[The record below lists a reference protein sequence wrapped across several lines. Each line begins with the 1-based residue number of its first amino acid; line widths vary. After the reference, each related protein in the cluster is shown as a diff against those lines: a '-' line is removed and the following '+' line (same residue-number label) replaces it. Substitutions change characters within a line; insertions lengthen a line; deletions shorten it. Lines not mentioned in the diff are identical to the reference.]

1 MANNESDD
9 AREKRIEELK
19 RRAEALTC
27 GEMKA
32 GEIEPTPPEVEEGFW
47 KHVVEYE
54 EAPWTTHFQQLER
67 AGVSMP
73 APETLNDQELTA
85 KLWEVINKLAQ
96 LRIFL
101 EDTDHLSDRE
111 LYTTLWSDELREET
125 KDVLLDQDS
134 ACHYQLLSGGSDE
147 DNQLYLKYFADE
159 AWREWWHKDYPEDP
173 IPDHEDPPY
182 DRDRLLPQPTYGPP
196 PDLPVS

>member
-9 AREKRIEELK
+9 EREKRIEDLT
-19 RRAEALTC
+19 RRAEELA
-27 GEMKA
+27 GGQMKT
-32 GEIEPTPPEVEEGFW
+32 GEIEPCPPEVEEGFW
-47 KHVVEYE
+47 KYVVEYE

-67 AGVSMP
+67 AGVSLP
-73 APETLNDQELTA
+73 APETLNDQEVTA

-96 LRIFL
+96 LRVFL

-125 KDVLLDQDS
+125 KDIMLDQDS

-159 AWREWWHKDYPEDP
+159 KWREWWHEDFPDDP

-182 DRDRLLPQPTYGPP
+182 DRDRLLPQPSYGPP
-196 PDLPVS
+196 SDLPIN

>member
-1 MANNESDD
+1 MVNHDSDD
-9 AREKRIEELK
+9 DREKRIDELK
-19 RRAEALTC
+19 RRADALTG
-27 GEMKA
+27 GEMKT
-32 GEIEPTPPEVEEGFW
+32 GEIEPCSPEVEEGFW

-73 APETLNDQELTA
+73 APESLNDEEVTA

-111 LYTTLWSDELREET
+111 LYSTLWNDELREET
-125 KDVLLDQDS
+125 KDVLLDRDS
-134 ACHYQLLSGGSDE
+134 ACHYQLLSSGSDE
-147 DNQLYLKYFADE
+147 DNQLYLKYFVDE
-159 AWREWWHKDYPEDP
+159 KWREWWHKDFPDDP
-173 IPDHEDPPY
+173 MPDHEDPPY
-182 DRDRLLPQPTYGPP
+182 DRDRLLPQPTYDPP
-196 PDLPVS
+196 PDLPIA

>member
-1 MANNESDD
+1 MVNNESDEE
-9 AREKRIEELK
+9 REKRIEELK
-19 RRAEALTC
+19 RRAEALAGGDMKF
-27 GEMKA
+27 GEV
-32 GEIEPTPPEVEEGFW
+32 EPSSPEVEEGFW
-47 KHVVEYE
+47 EHVVEYE

>member
-1 MANNESDD
+1 MANYESDD
-9 AREKRIEELK
+9 EREKRIEELQ
-19 RRAEALTC
+19 RRAKELAG
-27 GEMKA
+27 GEMKS
-32 GEIEPTPPEVEEGFW
+32 GELESTPPEVKEGFW

-67 AGVSMP
+67 AGLSLP
-73 APETLNDQELTA
+73 APETLNDQEVTA
-85 KLWEVINKLAQ
+85 KLWELINKMAQ
-96 LRIFL
+96 MRILL

-125 KDVLLDQDS
+125 KDILLDQDS
-134 ACHYQLLSGGSDE
+134 ACHYQMLSGGSDE

-159 AWREWWHKDYPEDP
+159 KWREWWRKDYPDDP
-173 IPDHEDPPY
+173 MPDHEDPPY

-196 PDLPVS
+196 SDEEIN

>member
-1 MANNESDD
+1 MANNESDVD
-9 AREKRIEELK
+9 REKRIEELK
-19 RRAEALTC
+19 RRAEELAG

-32 GEIEPTPPEVEEGFW
+32 GEIEPTPPEIEEEFW
-47 KHVVEYE
+47 KQVVEYE

-73 APETLNDQELTA
+73 APETLNDQEVTA

-96 LRIFL
+96 MRIFL
-101 EDTDHLSDRE
+101 DDTDHLSDRE
-111 LYTTLWSDELREET
+111 LYTKLWGDLLREET

-147 DNQLYLKYFADE
+147 DNQIYLKYFADE
-159 AWREWWHKDYPEDP
+159 KWRNDWHRDWPDDP
-173 IPDHEDPPY
+173 MPDPEDPPY

-196 PDLPVS
+196 PDLPIV

>member
-1 MANNESDD
+1 MENNESDED
-9 AREKRIEELK
+9 RKKRIEELK
-19 RRAEALTC
+19 RRAEELAG
-27 GEMKA
+27 GEMKT
-32 GEIEPTPPEVEEGFW
+32 GEIEPTPPEIEEEFW
-47 KHVVEYE
+47 KQVVEYE
-54 EAPWTTHFQQLER
+54 EAPWTTHFKQLER

-73 APETLNDQELTA
+73 APDTLNDQEVTA

-96 LRIFL
+96 MRIFL

-111 LYTTLWSDELREET
+111 LYTKLWGDLLREET

-147 DNQLYLKYFADE
+147 DNQIYLKYFADE
-159 AWREWWHKDYPEDP
+159 KWRNDWHRDWPDDP
-173 IPDHEDPPY
+173 VPDPEDPPY

-196 PDLPVS
+196 PDLPIV

>member
-9 AREKRIEELK
+9 DRGKRIEELK
-19 RRAEALTC
+19 RRVVELAG
-27 GEMKA
+27 GELKT
-32 GEIEPTPPEVEEGFW
+32 GELEPCPPDVEEGFW
-47 KHVVEYE
+47 QHVVEYE
-54 EAPWTTHFQQLER
+54 EAPWTTHLQQLER

-73 APETLNDQELTA
+73 APETLTDREVTA

-101 EDTDHLSDRE
+101 EETDHLSDRE

-134 ACHYQLLSGGSDE
+134 ACHYQMLSSGSDE
-147 DNQLYLKYFADE
+147 DNQLYLKYYADE
-159 AWREWWHKDYPEDP
+159 KWRKDWHEEYPDDP
-173 IPDHEDPPY
+173 MPDHEDPPY
-182 DRDRLLPQPTYGPP
+182 DRGRLLPQPHYGPP
-196 PDLPVS
+196 SDLPIN

>member
-1 MANNESDD
+1 MANDESGDD
-9 AREKRIEELK
+9 REKRIEELK
-19 RRAEALTC
+19 RRAEAL
-27 GEMKA
+27 GGDDMKF
-32 GEIEPTPPEVEEGFW
+32 GKLEPSPPEVEEGFW

-54 EAPWTTHFQQLER
+54 EAPWTTDFEKLER
-67 AGVSMP
+67 AGVSLP
-73 APETLNDQELTA
+73 TPESLTDPEVTA

-101 EDTDHLSDRE
+101 EDTDHLGDRE
-111 LYTTLWSDELREET
+111 LYTTLWGDLLREET

-134 ACHYQLLSGGSDE
+134 ACHYQLLSGGCDE
-147 DNQLYLKYFADE
+147 DNQIYLKYFADE

-196 PDLPVS
+196 PDFPVS